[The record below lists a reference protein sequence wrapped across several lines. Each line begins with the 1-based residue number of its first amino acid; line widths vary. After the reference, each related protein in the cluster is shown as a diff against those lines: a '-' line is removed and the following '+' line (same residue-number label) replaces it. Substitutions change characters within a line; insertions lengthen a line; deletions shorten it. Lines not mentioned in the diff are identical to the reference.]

1 MLTFEPVIFDVY
13 ILLSY
18 LNINIKLNLHIFT
31 PYILC
36 SLNYINEK
44 VFKFNFHYNNALQ
57 RIFTIQTNYGE
68 RI

>member
-36 SLNYINEK
+36 SQNYINEK
-44 VFKFNFHYNNALQ
+44 VYKFNFHYNNALQ